1 MARPIRIYGD
11 DDPRSVLPLSEE
23 GWPEE
28 LGARIATPDKS
39 PAARKAALKAALD
52 LSPEDKSLDPAR
64 QALRNLATVSVEQGE
79 PVILSRKPMP
89 QAKPRPLSAEQG
101 QDILAGIKGAVPE
114 AMAKA
119 GLEQPKQEALAEAPG
134 VAPLPVREFQKMAMG
149 GAGEAAQKP
158 PAPPQAPPEQP
169 AAPRPLR
176 PEVAQYMAK
185 KYAPEDAQYPRSPSV
200 DEEQAA
206 QEKSRRLQLLSDL
219 GAAGEMAGSAIA
231 RKRADTGYW
240 DKLGAGAGKPL
251 DELEKRRA
259 LVREHL
265 KEKAAADLRE
275 RGFKLQEDETA
286 YKRQRDAAGDARTAA
301 LDAERK
307 AAANDPYAKQK
318 RDLELKKLEADIRK
332 ANRPPSAGHGA
343 GGARDEYYRWMA
355 ESKRREVMGE
365 KLPKEIER
373 ETQGFGKDVADL
385 IPLQTMLER
394 VKASIPGGI
403 DPNVSDDIPGIGML
417 DSILPN
423 ALVGDDG
430 RKMRQQLAN
439 LLAQTIK
446 ELSGAVASEPEVRR
460 IKAMLGQGSFRTER
474 ELREALSDLDLL
486 ARRKMEAAEAKWGPE
501 AAEAYRGGVRG
512 SGRGR
517 AAEGG
522 GHSANGTEAK
532 GGLDLGG
539 AQAGGQQDS
548 AAVQWAKANPN
559 DPRAAK
565 ILEMNGVR

>member
-11 DDPRSVLPLSEE
+11 DDPRSVLPMSEE

-149 GAGEAAQKP
+149 GAGPEAARP

-176 PEVAQYMAK
+176 PEVTAYLRQK
-185 KYAPEDAQYPRSPSV
+185 VAPQEPQAPTADEEKDAQERSRWN
-200 DEEQAA
+200 EIAA
-206 QEKSRRLQLLSDL
+206 AMGRGGEKI
-219 GAAGEMAGSAIA
+219 GAAIAGT
-231 RKRADTGYW
+231 RADTSTW
-240 DKLGAGAGKPL
+240 DRMRDEAGKPL
-251 DELEKRRA
+251 GELEKRRA

-275 RGFKLQEDETA
+275 RGFKLQEDDLTYRRE
-286 YKRQRDAAGDARTAA
+286 KDAATAA
-301 LDAERK
+301 GRK
-307 AAANDPYAKQK
+307 AEQEREAADKKAA
-318 RDLELKKLEADIRK
+318 RDLEAPLKEAQTAKLR
-332 ANRPPSAGHGA
+332 
-343 GGARDEYYRWMA
+343 A
-355 ESKRREVMGE
+355 EIE
-365 KLPKEIER
+365 KLRRTPS
-373 ETQGFGKDVADL
+373 GK
-385 IPLQTMLER
+385 TE
-394 VKASIPGGI
+394 
-403 DPNVSDDIPGIGML
+403 DP
-417 DSILPN
+417 
-423 ALVGDDG
+423 
-430 RKMRQQLAN
+430 
-439 LLAQTIK
+439 
-446 ELSGAVASEPEVRR
+446 
-460 IKAMLGQGSFRTER
+460 
-474 ELREALSDLDLL
+474 L
-486 ARRKMEAAEAKWGPE
+486 ARRKRELEIKKLEKELEGGGGPNMKAAGDLRREMEGLSRIKAFHEIAPMKDKIKRAAQADSPAGDLLLMFSYMKIVDPGSVVRESEFRSAGEAGNLPQRVQVAFDKWAKGTRLTPE
-501 AAEAYRGGVRG
+501 QRNDFVRQAESAYASHEDQYKSDVRRYRDLAARSGADPDDVALE
-512 SGRGR
+512 SGRG
-517 AAEGG
+517 
-522 GHSANGTEAK
+522 GTETK